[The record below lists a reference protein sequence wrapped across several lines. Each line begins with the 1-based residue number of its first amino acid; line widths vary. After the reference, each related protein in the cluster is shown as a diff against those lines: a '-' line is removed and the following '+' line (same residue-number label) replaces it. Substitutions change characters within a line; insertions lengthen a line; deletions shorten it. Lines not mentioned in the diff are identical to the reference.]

1 MGVPSM
7 KKFLLVLLVVM
18 TAICLAACGGSS
30 NTSNPTGSS
39 AQSEPSAGGSSS
51 ASKRVSIQEEVIFD
65 QNDIKVT
72 AKSLDP
78 TGSIFGATVAVLIE
92 NNSSKNITVQARNSA
107 VNGVMVDTLFSCDVT
122 AGKKANDAI
131 TFSASD
137 LKRAGIEVI
146 KEIQFQ
152 LHFFNAE
159 SWDTIVDSDPIII
172 TTDADPSFVQEYDDS
187 GVVLLDTKGFRIVAT
202 TPHRNSYMLPDYP
215 VGEQKIA
222 VCIGTELSGLS
233 DTIMNEADDFLMIPM
248 YGFTESFNLSV
259 SAAIILSNLTEKLR
273 KSSCPWKLSRDEYT
287 ELKLQWF
294 TSTIKRGDLLV
305 KHFYDSMNES

>member
-1 MGVPSM
+1 M

-152 LHFFNAE
+152 LHFFNTE

-172 TTDADPSFVQEYDDS
+172 TTDADPSFVQQYDDS
-187 GVVLLDTKGFRIVAT
+187 GVVLLDTKGFRIVAQGLDET
-202 TPHRNSYMLPDYP
+202 SSIL
-215 VGEQKIA
+215 
-222 VCIGTELSGLS
+222 GTELLLYIENNTDNNVTIQVRDVSVNGFMVGTIFSCDVLAGKKAFDDITFMKS
-233 DTIMNEADDFLMIPM
+233 DLEKNSIKDINEVELLFHIFDANSWNTILDSEPI
-248 YGFTESFNLSV
+248 
-259 SAAIILSNLTEKLR
+259 
-273 KSSCPWKLSRDEYT
+273 
-287 ELKLQWF
+287 
-294 TSTIKRGDLLV
+294 TIT
-305 KHFYDSMNES
+305 FE

>member
-1 MGVPSM
+1 M
-7 KKFLLVLLVVM
+7 
-18 TAICLAACGGSS
+18 
-30 NTSNPTGSS
+30 
-39 AQSEPSAGGSSS
+39 
-51 ASKRVSIQEEVIFD
+51 IFD

-78 TGSIFGATVAVLIE
+78 TGSIFGATASVLIE
-92 NNSSKNITVQARNSA
+92 NNSSKNITVQARNSR
-107 VNGVMVDTLFSCDVT
+107 VNRVMVDTLFSCDVT

-187 GVVLLDTKGFRIVAT
+187 GVVLLDTKGFRIVAQGLDKT
-202 TPHRNSYMLPDYP
+202 SSIL
-215 VGEQKIA
+215 
-222 VCIGTELSGLS
+222 GTELLLYIENNTDNNVTIQVRDVSVNGFMVGTIFSCDVLAGKKAFDDITFMKS
-233 DTIMNEADDFLMIPM
+233 DLEKNSIKDINEVELLFHIFDANSWNTILDSEPI
-248 YGFTESFNLSV
+248 
-259 SAAIILSNLTEKLR
+259 
-273 KSSCPWKLSRDEYT
+273 
-287 ELKLQWF
+287 
-294 TSTIKRGDLLV
+294 TIT
-305 KHFYDSMNES
+305 FE

>member
-1 MGVPSM
+1 M

-187 GVVLLDTKGFRIVAT
+187 GVVLLDTKGFRIVAQGLDKT
-202 TPHRNSYMLPDYP
+202 SSIL
-215 VGEQKIA
+215 
-222 VCIGTELSGLS
+222 GTELLLYIENNTDNNVTIQVRDVSVNGFMVGTIFSCDVLAGKKAFDDITFMKS
-233 DTIMNEADDFLMIPM
+233 DLEKNSIKDINEVELLFHIFDANSWNTILDSEPI
-248 YGFTESFNLSV
+248 
-259 SAAIILSNLTEKLR
+259 
-273 KSSCPWKLSRDEYT
+273 
-287 ELKLQWF
+287 
-294 TSTIKRGDLLV
+294 TIT
-305 KHFYDSMNES
+305 FE

>member
-1 MGVPSM
+1 M

-122 AGKKANDAI
+122 AGKKANDTI

-187 GVVLLDTKGFRIVAT
+187 GVVLLDTKGFRIVAQGLDET
-202 TPHRNSYMLPDYP
+202 SSIL
-215 VGEQKIA
+215 
-222 VCIGTELSGLS
+222 GTELLLYIENNTDNNVTIQVRDVSVNGFMVGTIFSCDVLAGNKAFDDITFMKSDLEKNSIKDINEIDLS
-233 DTIMNEADDFLMIPM
+233 FHIFDANSWNTILDSEPI
-248 YGFTESFNLSV
+248 
-259 SAAIILSNLTEKLR
+259 
-273 KSSCPWKLSRDEYT
+273 
-287 ELKLQWF
+287 
-294 TSTIKRGDLLV
+294 TIT
-305 KHFYDSMNES
+305 FE

>member
-187 GVVLLDTKGFRIVAT
+187 GVVLLDTKGFRIVAQGLDKT
-202 TPHRNSYMLPDYP
+202 SSIL
-215 VGEQKIA
+215 
-222 VCIGTELSGLS
+222 GTELLLYIENNTDNNVTIQVRDVSVNGFMVGTIFSCDVLAGKKAFDDITFMKS
-233 DTIMNEADDFLMIPM
+233 DLEKNSIKDINEVELLFHIFDANSWNTILDSEPI
-248 YGFTESFNLSV
+248 
-259 SAAIILSNLTEKLR
+259 
-273 KSSCPWKLSRDEYT
+273 
-287 ELKLQWF
+287 
-294 TSTIKRGDLLV
+294 TIT
-305 KHFYDSMNES
+305 FE

>member
-1 MGVPSM
+1 M

-187 GVVLLDTKGFRIVAT
+187 GVVLLDTKGFRIVAQGLDET
-202 TPHRNSYMLPDYP
+202 SSIL
-215 VGEQKIA
+215 
-222 VCIGTELSGLS
+222 GTELLLYIENNTDNNVTIQVRDVSVNGFMVGTIFSCDVLAGKKAFDDITFMKSDLEKNSIKDINEIDLS
-233 DTIMNEADDFLMIPM
+233 FHIFDANSWNTILDSEPI
-248 YGFTESFNLSV
+248 
-259 SAAIILSNLTEKLR
+259 
-273 KSSCPWKLSRDEYT
+273 
-287 ELKLQWF
+287 
-294 TSTIKRGDLLV
+294 TIT
-305 KHFYDSMNES
+305 FE